1 MAMMQGSP
9 AARSSVRILGHEIGR
24 SQDAAP
30 RTNAAGSCRAWGDRA
45 TACTA
50 SAEARFS
57 MISRLQ
63 LRILFIGLVWAFLAN
78 SAPTQAEPLRATP
91 DDRAAVEACLKL
103 VGENAV
109 KEAQGTSQDEAPGP
123 AGRLAAAAKD
133 ALTQRES
140 CIGAVTIS
148 CQQAPGGASTMGMI
162 DCSTREW
169 AVWDERLNRAYR
181 EALKDAPSKL
191 ARALRDA
198 QRAWLQWREKRCNL
212 PAIDNEGGSIVGP
225 LYTGCMLD
233 ATARQALWLEHR
245 E

>member
-1 MAMMQGSP
+1 
-9 AARSSVRILGHEIGR
+9 
-24 SQDAAP
+24 
-30 RTNAAGSCRAWGDRA
+30 
-45 TACTA
+45 
-50 SAEARFS
+50 
-57 MISRLQ
+57 MISRLR
-63 LRILFIGLVWAFLAN
+63 LRVLFIGLVWALLART
-78 SAPTQAEPLRATP
+78 APTQAEPLRATP

-109 KEAQGTSQDEAPGP
+109 REAQGTSQNETPGA
-123 AGRLAAAAKD
+123 AGRLTAAARD

-148 CQQAPGGASTMGMI
+148 CQQEPGGASTVGMI

-169 AVWDERLNRAYR
+169 SVWDERLNRAYQD
-181 EALKDAPSKL
+181 ALKDAPSKL
-191 ARALRDA
+191 AKALRDA
-198 QRAWLQWREKRCNL
+198 QRVWLQWREKRCKL